1 MLDPIEIIRID
12 TKIRL
17 GWHKQPPIRGDKI
30 RIIEMIGEPNYT
42 GREGIVTYIDDA
54 KQIHGTWG
62 GLALLESDEWEIIKN
77 N

>member
-1 MLDPIEIIRID
+1 MLDPIEIVRID

-30 RIIEMIGEPNYT
+30 RIIDMVGESNYT

-54 KQIHGTWG
+54 GGIHGTWG
-62 GLALLESDEWEIIKN
+62 GLALLEEDKWEIIN
-77 N
+77 G

>member
-1 MLDPIEIIRID
+1 MLDPIEIVRID

-17 GWHKQPPIRGDKI
+17 RWHKQPPIRGDKI

-62 GLALLESDEWEIIKN
+62 GLALLESDEWEIIN
-77 N
+77 G